1 MTNMHV
7 IYSETNRIVNHET
20 GEVTQTVDN
29 KVVRIAKEPDFVKVY
44 LQDINKIFELP
55 KGCTPALYE
64 ILRQMNYDGHI
75 TLNKYIKENC
85 AKNAGMTLNSFNNC
99 LTDLTKKDII
109 KRVAQG
115 VYIANPYLFG
125 KGSWTEIAEKREFY
139 LTIKYTKEG
148 KSIVQ
153 SNIQEELDV

>member
-1 MTNMHV
+1 MQIV
-7 IYSETNRIVNHET
+7 YSETNRIVNHET

-29 KVVRIAKEPDFVKVY
+29 KVVRLNQEPDFIKVY
-44 LQDINKIFELP
+44 LQDINKIFELS

-64 ILRQMNYDGHI
+64 ILKKMNYEGHI
-75 TLNKYIKENC
+75 TLNKYIKEIC

-99 LTDLTKKDII
+99 ITDLTKKDIL
-109 KRVAQG
+109 KRLAQG
-115 VYIANPYLFG
+115 VYIANPNIFG
-125 KGSWTEIAEKREFY
+125 KGSWTEISKQREFY

>member
-1 MTNMHV
+1 MHV
-7 IYSETNRIVNHET
+7 IYTETNRIVNHET

-29 KVVRIAKEPDFVKVY
+29 KVVRLSKEPDFIKVY

-64 ILRQMNYDGHI
+64 ILKQMNYAGQI
-75 TLNKYIKENC
+75 ILNKYIKEIC
-85 AKNAGMTLNSFNNC
+85 AKNAGMNLNSFNNC
-99 LTDLTKKDII
+99 ITDLTKKDII

-115 VYIANPYLFG
+115 VYVANPYLFG
-125 KGSWTEIAEKREFY
+125 KGSWNEIAENRELY

-153 SNIQEELDV
+153 SNVQEEMDV